1 MSSARK
7 ALSDG
12 GSFRNDLVGV
22 AKPLDRAGGGFVAVI
37 RGEDVISFVSRILEL
52 VEGAGEAEDRERRSD
67 VEADRLDESFLNMVD
82 SFDLAL

>member
-22 AKPLDRAGGGFVAVI
+22 AKPLDRAGGGLVAVI

-52 VEGAGEAEDRERRSD
+52 VDGAGEAEDRERRSD